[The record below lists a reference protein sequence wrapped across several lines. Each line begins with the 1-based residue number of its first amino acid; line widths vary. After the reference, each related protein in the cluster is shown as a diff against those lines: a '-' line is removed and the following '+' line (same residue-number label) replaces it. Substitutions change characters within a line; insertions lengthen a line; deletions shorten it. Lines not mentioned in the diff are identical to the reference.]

1 MIGLPI
7 RNFPLVGLDS
17 LSVRKYF
24 LKIRLGREKT
34 WGTMRLSD
42 LFGDDSI
49 VLDQAPADKNDLL
62 AAIISDLNSK
72 NKIKDFDQVLR
83 HVIERENV
91 MSTGIG
97 NGVAIPHAYTDGVEK
112 LVAGFYRTGSAVDF
126 SSLDGEPVDLI
137 FVILGPKDSR
147 RDHIK
152 VLAKISRLLNHE
164 EFRSGLRQ
172 ASSLKAVFDEFKRFG
187 DR

>member
-1 MIGLPI
+1 
-7 RNFPLVGLDS
+7 
-17 LSVRKYF
+17 
-24 LKIRLGREKT
+24 
-34 WGTMRLSD
+34 MRLSD

-49 VLDQAPADKNDLL
+49 VLDLPPAEKNELL
-62 AAIISDLNSK
+62 EAIVADLNSK
-72 NKIKDFDQVLR
+72 NKIKDFDQALR

-97 NGVAIPHAYTDGVEK
+97 NGVAIPHAYTDGVDK
-112 LVAGFYRTGSAVDF
+112 LVAGFYRIGSTVEF

-137 FVILGPKDSR
+137 FVILGPKESR

-164 EFRSGLRQ
+164 EFRSGLRR
-172 ASSLKAVFDEFKRFG
+172 APSSKAVFEVFKRFG